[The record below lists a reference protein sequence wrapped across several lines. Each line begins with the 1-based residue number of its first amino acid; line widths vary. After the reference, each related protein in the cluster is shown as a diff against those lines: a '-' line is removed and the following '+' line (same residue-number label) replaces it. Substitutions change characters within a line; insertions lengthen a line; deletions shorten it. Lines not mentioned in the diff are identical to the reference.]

1 MIVKNNFSQRG
12 YSLIEVL
19 FVVVIFSLIG
29 LAVIQISNFSWDSY
43 TYNKQLTTLQSNTI
57 AIEQI
62 ANKVRNALE
71 IKINKTGT
79 QLILK
84 EKTNNNQ
91 LQYSRYLLKNNNLYL
106 ETNQK
111 QLNFIQ
117 NLSTINNLDKTV
129 IGKQCINNTK
139 NLFSINEN
147 NLFIIKFKFDQ
158 QINFQNNRQNNI
170 KKTLARKVYPRNT
183 TININSKI
191 QNEVSL

>member
-1 MIVKNNFSQRG
+1 MIVKTNFSQRG

-29 LAVIQISNFSWDSY
+29 FAIIQISNFSWDSY
-43 TYNKQLTTLQSNTI
+43 TYNKQLTALQRNTI

-62 ANKVRNALE
+62 ANKVRNALD
-71 IKINKTGT
+71 IRINKTGT

-84 EKTNNNQ
+84 EKTSNNQ

-117 NLSTINNLDKTV
+117 NLSTINNLDKAV
-129 IGKQCINNTK
+129 IGKQAINNNK
-139 NLFSINEN
+139 NLFSINKN
-147 NLFIIKFKFDQ
+147 NLFIIKFQFDQ
-158 QINFQNNRQNNI
+158 QVDFKNNRQNNI

-183 TININSKI
+183 TININSKVE
-191 QNEVSL
+191 NGVSL